1 MSNNSKAT
9 KETIGLWRY
18 GIIFPLLKKNF
29 KPGEKIAIIKDIS
42 SKEYDIPGTTRTR
55 IGKTTVYD
63 WLNHY
68 LQVGSVEGLYPKN
81 RIDAG
86 ESRKINT
93 EDQLALIHFRQRED
107 NKGIPITT
115 LVEKAQGE
123 KVIDPNTTIKMNT
136 VYRLMK
142 NNNLE
147 NLSEESQADRRRFE
161 ASAPN
166 EIWQM
171 DFMHAVNVKVEEKG
185 KTIIKK
191 AKIGVLIDDYSRLA
205 MAKAYVYETDE
216 SLMDLMWDSFN
227 QRGLPKIVYTDN
239 GSAMKSKR
247 ISLGCTALQIIL
259 KFSNLEHLLSYFTSC
274 DLFLNCS
281 LILISSSI
289 SWL

>member
-259 KFSNLEHLLSYFTSC
+259 KFSKPYSPRGKAKVLLS
-274 DLFLNCS
+274 
-281 LILISSSI
+281 
-289 SWL
+289 